1 MEHELIHGC
10 WLWLSGLNPYTS
22 STHRQGAESVGG
34 GVIMWKGWLWTIMVK
49 NVIFI
54 AR

>member
-22 STHRQGAESVGG
+22 STHRQGAESGG
-34 GVIMWKGWLWTIMVK
+34 GGN
-49 NVIFI
+49 NVERL
-54 AR
+54 AVDHNG